1 MPNNIIKRSWCL
13 LATEYVELLLDA
25 ILCLSSSQISYS
37 LSVARGSLKLFVKRF
52 SATRLEQIPNTI

>member
-1 MPNNIIKRSWCL
+1 L

-25 ILCLSSSQISYS
+25 ILCLSSSKISYS
-37 LSVARGSLKLFVKRF
+37 LSVAQGSLKLFVKRF

>member
-1 MPNNIIKRSWCL
+1 L

-52 SATRLEQIPNTI
+52 SATRLEQIPITI